1 MELPCPSSETLVT
14 PDNGVGGPPYTT
26 SGAPRSP
33 RSPNL
38 QRRDCRMPD
47 GRPPHPYYVDPD
59 TGMSYWEPLAPEVST
74 PAAGAPR
81 KAAGA
86 AARGMAG
93 GASATPQSMANERT
107 VAKPSTVGMWSPRG
121 VVAAEGGV
129 ISMPLL
135 APTVAK
141 TASGSGTDSQERT
154 DQAAG
159 SPSRE

>member
-1 MELPCPSSETLVT
+1 MERPCPSSETLVT
-14 PDNGVGGPPYTT
+14 PDSGVGGPPYATG
-26 SGAPRSP
+26 GAPCSP

-38 QRRDCRMPD
+38 QRRNCRMPD

-59 TGMSYWEPLAPEVST
+59 TGMSYWEPLTPEVST
-74 PAAGAPR
+74 PAAAAPR
-81 KAAGA
+81 KMVEA
-86 AARGMAG
+86 AARGAAG
-93 GASATPQSMANERT
+93 PASAASQSTPKEWT

-141 TASGSGTDSQERT
+141 TGGGAGTSSQEQT
-154 DQAAG
+154 EQAEG
-159 SPSRE
+159 TSGGE